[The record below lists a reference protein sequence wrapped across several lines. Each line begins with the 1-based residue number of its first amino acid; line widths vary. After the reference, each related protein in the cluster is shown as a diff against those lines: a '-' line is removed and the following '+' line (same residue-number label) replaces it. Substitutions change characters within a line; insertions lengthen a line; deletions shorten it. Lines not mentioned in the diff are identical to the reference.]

1 MIIFI
6 DETRF
11 FTVLQRLIGRK
22 VKVKSADSLKEPGL
36 TAADM
41 VAGAF
46 LYTQSGKETKFY
58 ALIKNKIIS
67 EKIINWKEAKRK
79 FIEGLKNSPEP
90 V

>member
-1 MIIFI
+1 
-6 DETRF
+6 
-11 FTVLQRLIGRK
+11 
-22 VKVKSADSLKEPGL
+22 
-36 TAADM
+36 M

-46 LYTQSGKETKFY
+46 LYAQSGKEAKFY
-58 ALIKNKIIS
+58 ALIKNKVIS